1 MNDSLNLRDQLAQ
14 RNRQLQEIAAQLKT
28 ELFGIDAIIDRVID
42 AVRAWYVMP
51 ELVSRPV
58 IVCLWG
64 LTGTGKTQLVRRLA
78 QLLGF
83 YDRFVEVQMDGFSN
97 GASWRGA
104 QSISGMLAQSGVR
117 EGEPGILALDEFQRF
132 RTIDAKRGELRVE
145 RYQDIW
151 ALLSDGR
158 LPPAL
163 SLLGDIE
170 SSLAEAAFD
179 AERAEATDVKL
190 RFKLR
195 TWEAQELQRNLK
207 LGEPL
212 MEIMA
217 WTPEQIQD
225 RLRDFRETGQQHWET
240 DYSRLLVFVCGNL
253 DEMYEDL
260 ATSVDDCDSD
270 ADTFHARTGKLSL
283 IDVKQALNRRFKP
296 EQVARLGN
304 EHVIY
309 PSLSRHAYEQ
319 VIART
324 CERYAEETRARC
336 GLRFE
341 VAASVRE
348 QIYANAVFPAQG
360 TRPLFSSLHGILG
373 TGLAKAALWAIEQG
387 AAADDAVRLT
397 ADARGMTATWAERS
411 TAIAAPFEIS
421 RLRQRNHPDFRALLA
436 VHEAGHGL
444 VHALLFGR
452 APKEIKIHVASF
464 EGGYNAYASR
474 KVWSRRN
481 LLDSICTS
489 LAGRA
494 AELLVFGPAL
504 SSSGA
509 ESDLRKATETA
520 ARMLRFLGHGM
531 RIGRSDVCAESDGN
545 VCTDVEAS
553 NAPIEALLQ
562 GEHARA
568 TALLETHRDAL
579 LALVDELMTTGQ
591 VTPARFAAVVGL
603 PLDTPEDALDP
614 YAQRLAA
621 FRRVGKTIHGPG
633 AKDVAARGTVAD
645 DATAPRNSANV
656 AALRGSYVNDAAVI
670 GAPTVHPS
678 AEYSAR
684 PSSVATSTPSDAP
697 RFQHALASSDIS
709 TEP

>member
-1 MNDSLNLRDQLAQ
+1 MSESPTRCASLREQLAQ
-14 RNRQLQEIAAQLKT
+14 KDGQLHELASQLKR

-42 AVRAWYVMP
+42 SVRAWYLMP

-97 GASWRGA
+97 GAGWRGA
-104 QSISGMLAQSGVR
+104 QSISGMLAESGMR

-132 RTIDAKRGELRVE
+132 RTIDGKRGELRVE
-145 RYQDIW
+145 RYQDVW

-163 SLLGDIE
+163 SLLSDIE
-170 SSLAEAAFD
+170 SSIAEAAFD
-179 AERAEATDVKL
+179 AERADNSDSQL

-195 TWEAQELQRNLK
+195 SWEAKELQRNLK
-207 LGEPL
+207 LETPL

-217 WTPEQIQD
+217 WSPEQIQE
-225 RLRDFRETGQQHWET
+225 RLLAFRESGQQRWET
-240 DYSRLLVFVCGNL
+240 DYSRLLIFVCGNL

-260 ATSVDDCDSD
+260 ATSVEDCDSD
-270 ADTFHARTGKLSL
+270 ADVFHALTSQLSV

-309 PSLSRHAYEQ
+309 PSLSRRAYEQ
-319 VIART
+319 LIEQG
-324 CERYAEETRARC
+324 CGRYAREAEERC

-341 VAASVRE
+341 LDASVRE

-360 TRPLFSSLHGILG
+360 SRPLFSSLHAILG
-373 TGLAKAALWAIEQG
+373 AGLAKAALWAIERG
-387 AAADDAVRLT
+387 AAPGDGVRLS
-397 ADARGMTATWAERS
+397 ANGRELFAQWAGLSR
-411 TAIAAPFEIS
+411 AIAAPFELS
-421 RLRQRNHPDFRALLA
+421 RLRQRSNADFRALLA

-452 APKEIKIHVASF
+452 APQEIKIHVASF
-464 EGGYNAYASR
+464 EGGYNAYSSR

-481 LLDSICTS
+481 LRDSICTS

-494 AELLVFGPAL
+494 AELMVFGPEL

-520 ARMLRFLGHGM
+520 ARMLRHLGHGS
-531 RIGRSDVCAESDGN
+531 RIGRCDVSSDGEEN
-545 VCTDVEAS
+545 LCTDVESS
-553 NAPIEALLQ
+553 NGPMEALLQ
-562 GEHARA
+562 AEHARA
-568 TALLETHRDAL
+568 TALLQAHRKAL
-579 LALVDELMTTGQ
+579 LALVDELIEQGQ
-591 VTPARFAAVVGL
+591 ITPARFANLVDL
-603 PLDTPEDALDP
+603 PLGRPEDALDP
-614 YAQRLAA
+614 YASRLAQ
-621 FRRVGKTIHGPG
+621 FRRAPQLPG
-633 AKDVAARGTVAD
+633 QGRPPRAVSLATDGTSLPAAGQAPT
-645 DATAPRNSANV
+645 ATA
-656 AALRGSYVNDAAVI
+656 
-670 GAPTVHPS
+670 
-678 AEYSAR
+678 
-684 PSSVATSTPSDAP
+684 
-697 RFQHALASSDIS
+697 
-709 TEP
+709 

>member
-1 MNDSLNLRDQLAQ
+1 MSDSLAWREPSLGQESEKASEQPREQANGQLREPIREPECEPLRAQLAQ
-14 RNRQLQEIAAQLKT
+14 RNRHLQEVAAQLKT
-28 ELFGIDAIIDRVID
+28 ELFGIDGIIDRVID
-42 AVRAWYVMP
+42 SVRAWYVLP

-97 GASWRGA
+97 GAGWRGA

-132 RTIDAKRGELRVE
+132 RTIDKKRNELRVE
-145 RYQDIW
+145 RYQDVW

-158 LPPAL
+158 LPPGL

-170 SSLAEAAFD
+170 SSIAEAAFD
-179 AERAEATDVKL
+179 AERADADEAKL

-195 TWEAQELQRNLK
+195 TWEARELQRNLK
-207 LGEPL
+207 LDVPL
-212 MEIMA
+212 LEIMA

-225 RLRDFRETGQQHWET
+225 RLRAFRDSGQHQWET

-270 ADTFHARTGKLSL
+270 ADIFHGLTSKLSV
-283 IDVKQALNRRFKP
+283 IDVKQALNKRFKP

-309 PSLSRHAYEQ
+309 PSLSRRAYEQ
-319 VIART
+319 LIEQGCA
-324 CERYAEETRARC
+324 RYAHETEGRC

-341 VAASVRE
+341 LDASVRE

-360 TRPLFSSLHGILG
+360 TRPLFSSLHAILG
-373 TGLAKAALWAIEQG
+373 TGLAKAALWALESG
-387 AAADDAVRLT
+387 ASAGDTVSLT
-397 ADARGMTATWAERS
+397 ADGRSLVAHWRGQS
-411 TAIAAPFEIS
+411 HAIAAPFEIT
-421 RLRQRNHPDFRALLA
+421 RLRQRSNADFRALLA

-452 APKEIKIHVASF
+452 APQEIKIHVASF
-464 EGGYNAYASR
+464 EGGYNAYTSR

-489 LAGRA
+489 LGGRA
-494 AELLVFGPAL
+494 AELLVFGSAL

-509 ESDLRKATETA
+509 ESDLRKATEQA
-520 ARMLRFLGHGM
+520 ARMLRHLGHGS
-531 RIGRSDVCAESDGN
+531 RIGRSDVSVNSEDN
-545 VCTDVEAS
+545 LCTDVEAS

-562 GEHARA
+562 AEHARA
-568 TALLETHRDAL
+568 TRLIETHRGAL
-579 LALVDELMTTGQ
+579 MALVDELMAQGQ
-591 VTPARFAAVVGL
+591 VTPARFEVVVGL
-603 PLDTPEDALDP
+603 PLGMPEDALDP
-614 YAQRLAA
+614 YAERLAE
-621 FRRVGKTIHGPG
+621 FRMEGRERLM
-633 AKDVAARGTVAD
+633 A
-645 DATAPRNSANV
+645 
-656 AALRGSYVNDAAVI
+656 
-670 GAPTVHPS
+670 
-678 AEYSAR
+678 
-684 PSSVATSTPSDAP
+684 
-697 RFQHALASSDIS
+697 
-709 TEP
+709 

>member
-1 MNDSLNLRDQLAQ
+1 MTDSNDLREQLA
-14 RNRQLQEIAAQLKT
+14 RKNKQLQDIAAQLKT

-42 AVRAWYVMP
+42 SVRAWVLLP
-51 ELVSRPV
+51 ELVTRPV

-97 GASWRGA
+97 GAGWRGA

-117 EGEPGILALDEFQRF
+117 EGEPGILVLDEFQRF
-132 RTIDAKRGELRVE
+132 RTIDTKRGEVRVE
-145 RYQDIW
+145 RYQDVW

-170 SSLAEAAFD
+170 SSIAEAAWD
-179 AERAEATDVKL
+179 AERAEPNETKL

-195 TWEAQELQRNLK
+195 SWEAQELQRNLK
-207 LGEPL
+207 LDEPL
-212 MEIMA
+212 MEIMS
-217 WTPEQIQD
+217 WTPEQIQE
-225 RLRDFRETGQQHWET
+225 RLRAFRENGQQRWET

-253 DEMYEDL
+253 DEAYEDL

-270 ADTFHARTGKLSL
+270 ADIFHALSGKLSV
-283 IDVKQALNRRFKP
+283 IDVKQALNLRFKP

-309 PSLSRHAYEQ
+309 PSLSRRAYEQ
-319 VIART
+319 LIEQGCA
-324 CERYAEETRARC
+324 RYAAETGGRC
-336 GLRFE
+336 GLHLE
-341 VAASVRE
+341 LDATVRE
-348 QIYANAVFPAQG
+348 QIYANGVFPAQG
-360 TRPLFSSLHGILG
+360 TRPLFSSMHAILG
-373 TGLAKAALWAIEQG
+373 TGLAKAALWALERG
-387 AAADDAVRLT
+387 AAPGETVGLT
-397 ADARGMTATWAERS
+397 ADGRSLVAHWRGQS
-411 TAIAAPFEIS
+411 QSIAAPFEIN
-421 RLRQRNHPDFRALLA
+421 RLRQRNNADFRALLA

-452 APKEIKIHVASF
+452 APQEIKIHVASF
-464 EGGYNAYASR
+464 EGGYNAYTAR
-474 KVWSRRN
+474 KVWSRDN

-520 ARMLRFLGHGM
+520 ARMVRHLGHGA
-531 RIGRSDVCAESDGN
+531 RIGRIDVSTDSEDN
-545 VCTDVEAS
+545 LCTDVEAS
-553 NAPIEALLQ
+553 NAPVEALLQ
-562 GEHARA
+562 AEHARA
-568 TALLETHRDAL
+568 TRLLQAHRESL
-579 LALVDELMTTGQ
+579 LALVDELVAHGQ
-591 VTPARFAAVVGL
+591 VTPQRFAAVSGL
-603 PLDTPEDALDP
+603 PLGRPEEALDP

-621 FRRVGKTIHGPG
+621 FR
-633 AKDVAARGTVAD
+633 AA
-645 DATAPRNSANV
+645 APERLSA
-656 AALRGSYVNDAAVI
+656 
-670 GAPTVHPS
+670 
-678 AEYSAR
+678 
-684 PSSVATSTPSDAP
+684 
-697 RFQHALASSDIS
+697 
-709 TEP
+709 

>member
-1 MNDSLNLRDQLAQ
+1 MNHSHELRHQMAQ
-14 RNRQLQEIAAQLKT
+14 KNQQLQAMAAQLKA
-28 ELFGIDAIIDRVID
+28 ELFGIEPTIDRVVD
-42 AVRAWYVMP
+42 AVRAWYVLP

-97 GASWRGA
+97 GAGWRGA
-104 QSISGMLAQSGVR
+104 QSISGMLAQSGLR

-132 RTIDAKRGELRVE
+132 RTIDDKRAEVRVE
-145 RYQDIW
+145 RYQDVW

-170 SSLAEAAFD
+170 SSMAEAAFD
-179 AERAEATDVKL
+179 AERAEAGDAKK

-195 TWEAQELQRNLK
+195 SWEAQELRRNLK
-207 LGEPL
+207 LDEPL

-217 WTPEQIQD
+217 WTPERLQE
-225 RLRDFRETGQQHWET
+225 RLRAFRESGQHQWET

-253 DEMYEDL
+253 DEMYEEL

-270 ADTFHARTGKLSL
+270 ADTFHAITGKLSL
-283 IDVKQALNRRFKP
+283 IDVKQALNKRFKP

-304 EHVIY
+304 VHVIY
-309 PSLSRHAYEQ
+309 PSLSRRAYEQ
-319 VIART
+319 LIEQTCARYT
-324 CERYAEETRARC
+324 EQTEARC

-341 VAASVRE
+341 LAASVRE

-360 TRPLFSSLHGILG
+360 TRPLFSSLHAILG
-373 TGLAKAALWAIEQG
+373 AGLAKAALWAFERG
-387 AAADDAVRLT
+387 AAAGEVVGLT
-397 ADARGMTATWAERS
+397 ADGRSLIAHWRGQAH
-411 TAIAAPFEIS
+411 AIAAPFEIN
-421 RLRQRNHPDFRALLA
+421 RLRQRNNADFRALLA

-452 APKEIKIHVASF
+452 APQEIKIHVASF
-464 EGGYNAYASR
+464 EGGYNAYSSR

-494 AELLVFGPAL
+494 AELLVFGPEL

-509 ESDLRKATETA
+509 EGDLRKATETA
-520 ARMLRFLGHGM
+520 ARMLRHLGHGP
-531 RIGRSDVCAESDGN
+531 RIARTDVSTDSEDN
-545 VCTDVEAS
+545 LCTDVEAS

-562 GEHARA
+562 AEHARA
-568 TALLETHRDAL
+568 TGLIETHRGAL
-579 LALVDELMTTGQ
+579 LALVDELMERGQ
-591 VTPARFAAVVGL
+591 ITPARFAELVGL
-603 PLDTPEDALDP
+603 PLGKAQDALDP
-614 YAQRLAA
+614 YAQSLEA
-621 FRRVGKTIHGPG
+621 FRG
-633 AKDVAARGTVAD
+633 RGWE
-645 DATAPRNSANV
+645 R
-656 AALRGSYVNDAAVI
+656 LRA
-670 GAPTVHPS
+670 
-678 AEYSAR
+678 
-684 PSSVATSTPSDAP
+684 
-697 RFQHALASSDIS
+697 
-709 TEP
+709 

>member
-1 MNDSLNLRDQLAQ
+1 MNDSQELREQLAQ
-14 RNRQLQEIAAQLKT
+14 KNQQLQQIAAQLKT
-28 ELFGIDAIIDRVID
+28 ELFGIDTVIDRVID
-42 AVRAWYVMP
+42 SMRAWYVLP

-83 YDRFVEVQMDGFSN
+83 YDRFIEVQMDGFSN
-97 GASWRGA
+97 GAGRRGA

-132 RTIDAKRGELRVE
+132 RTIDNKRVELRVE
-145 RYQDIW
+145 RYQDVW

-170 SSLAEAAFD
+170 TSIAEAAYD
-179 AERAEATDVKL
+179 AERSEASDAKL

-195 TWEAQELQRNLK
+195 SWEAQELQRNLK
-207 LGEPL
+207 LDEPL

-217 WTPEQIQD
+217 WTPEQIQE
-225 RLRDFRETGQQHWET
+225 RLRAFRESQQQWET
-240 DYSRLLVFVCGNL
+240 DYSRLLIFVCGNL

-270 ADTFHARTGKLSL
+270 ADTYHSVTSKLSV
-283 IDVKQALNRRFKP
+283 IDVKQALNKRFKP

-304 EHVIY
+304 EHLIY
-309 PSLSRHAYEQ
+309 PSLSRRAYEQ
-319 VIART
+319 LIEQSCAGYVGEI
-324 CERYAEETRARC
+324 EERC
-336 GLRFE
+336 GLRFGLD
-341 VAASVRE
+341 ASVRE

-360 TRPLFSSLHGILG
+360 TRPLFSSLHAILG
-373 TGLAKAALWAIEQG
+373 AGLSKAALWAFERG
-387 AAADDAVRLT
+387 AAAGDNVGLT
-397 ADARGMTATWAERS
+397 ADGRSLIAHFRGQS
-411 TAIAAPFEIS
+411 HVIAAPFEIS
-421 RLRQRNHPDFRALLA
+421 RLRQRSNADFRALLA

-452 APKEIKIHVASF
+452 APQEIKIHVASF
-464 EGGYNAYASR
+464 EGGYNAYTSR

-494 AELLVFGPAL
+494 AELLVFGSEL

-509 ESDLRKATETA
+509 ESDLRKATATA
-520 ARMLRFLGHGM
+520 ARMLRHLGHGP
-531 RIGRSDVCAESDGN
+531 RIGRSDVSTDSEDN
-545 VCTDVEAS
+545 LCTDVEAS

-562 GEHARA
+562 AEHARA
-568 TALLETHRDAL
+568 TGLLETHRSAL
-579 LALVDELMTTGQ
+579 MALVDELMAQGQ
-591 VTPARFAAVVGL
+591 VTPARFAEVVGL
-603 PLDTPEDALDP
+603 PLDKAEDALDP
-614 YAQRLAA
+614 YAERLAA
-621 FRRVGKTIHGPG
+621 FRVEGREL
-633 AKDVAARGTVAD
+633 
-645 DATAPRNSANV
+645 
-656 AALRGSYVNDAAVI
+656 LRA
-670 GAPTVHPS
+670 
-678 AEYSAR
+678 
-684 PSSVATSTPSDAP
+684 
-697 RFQHALASSDIS
+697 
-709 TEP
+709 

>member
-1 MNDSLNLRDQLAQ
+1 MNESHEPREGLREQLA
-14 RNRQLQEIAAQLKT
+14 RRSRHLQEIACQLKT
-28 ELFGIDAIIDRVID
+28 ELFGIDTIIDRVID
-42 AVRAWYVMP
+42 SVRAWYVLP

-58 IVCLWG
+58 VVCLWG

-97 GASWRGA
+97 GATWRGA

-117 EGEPGILALDEFQRF
+117 EGEPGILVLDEFQRF
-132 RTIDAKRGELRVE
+132 RTIDAKRAELRVE
-145 RYQDIW
+145 RYQDVW

-170 SSLAEAAFD
+170 SSIAEAAYD
-179 AERAEATDVKL
+179 AERAEADESKL

-195 TWEAQELQRNLK
+195 SWEAQELQRNLK
-207 LGEPL
+207 LDVPL

-217 WTPEQIQD
+217 WTPEQIQE
-225 RLRDFRETGQQHWET
+225 RLRAFRESGQQHWET

-253 DEMYEDL
+253 DEAYEDV

-270 ADTFHARTGKLSL
+270 ADTFHAITSRLSV

-309 PSLSRHAYEQ
+309 PSLSRRAYEQ
-319 VIART
+319 LIEQA
-324 CERYAEETRARC
+324 CARYAGDAAQRC

-341 VAASVRE
+341 LDASVRE

-360 TRPLFSSLHGILG
+360 TRPLFSALHAILG
-373 TGLAKAALWAIEQG
+373 AGLAKSALWALERG
-387 AAADDAVRLT
+387 AAAGESVGLT
-397 ADARGMTATWAERS
+397 ADGRSLVAHWRGQS
-411 TAIAAPFEIS
+411 HAIAAPFEIS
-421 RLRQRNHPDFRALLA
+421 RLRQRNNADFRALLA

-452 APKEIKIHVASF
+452 APREIKIHVASF
-464 EGGYNAYASR
+464 EGGYNAYTSR

-481 LLDSICTS
+481 LLDSVCTS

-494 AELLVFGPAL
+494 AELLVFGHEL

-509 ESDLRKATETA
+509 ESDLRRATETA
-520 ARMLRFLGHGM
+520 ARMLRHLGHGT
-531 RIGRSDVCAESDGN
+531 RIGRSDVSPDSDDN
-545 VCTDVEAS
+545 LCTDVEAS

-562 GEHARA
+562 AEHARA
-568 TALLETHRDAL
+568 TRLIETHRRAL
-579 LALVDELMTTGQ
+579 LALVDELMEHGQ
-591 VTPARFAAVVGL
+591 VTPARFASLVGL
-603 PLDTPEDALDP
+603 PLDMPEEALDP
-614 YAQRLAA
+614 YAQRLAE
-621 FRRVGKTIHGPG
+621 FRSRE
-633 AKDVAARGTVAD
+633 RE
-645 DATAPRNSANV
+645 R
-656 AALRGSYVNDAAVI
+656 LRA
-670 GAPTVHPS
+670 
-678 AEYSAR
+678 
-684 PSSVATSTPSDAP
+684 
-697 RFQHALASSDIS
+697 
-709 TEP
+709 

>member
-1 MNDSLNLRDQLAQ
+1 MNDSNELRAQLAQ
-14 RNRQLQEIAAQLKT
+14 RNQQLQEIAAQLKT
-28 ELFGIDAIIDRVID
+28 ELFGIDTVIDRVID
-42 AVRAWYVMP
+42 SVRAWYVLP

-97 GASWRGA
+97 GAGWRGA

-132 RTIDAKRGELRVE
+132 RTIDNKRSELRVE
-145 RYQDIW
+145 RYQDVW

-158 LPPAL
+158 LPPAF

-170 SSLAEAAFD
+170 SSIAEAAYD
-179 AERAEATDVKL
+179 AERAEASDAKL

-195 TWEAQELQRNLK
+195 SWEAQELQRNLK
-207 LGEPL
+207 LDEPL
-212 MEIMA
+212 MEIMGWA
-217 WTPEQIQD
+217 PEQIQE
-225 RLRDFRETGQQHWET
+225 RLRTFRESGQQQWET

-270 ADTFHARTGKLSL
+270 ADTFHALTGKLSV

-309 PSLSRHAYEQ
+309 PSLSRRAYEQ
-319 VIART
+319 LIEQGCA
-324 CERYAEETRARC
+324 RYARETALRC
-336 GLRFE
+336 GLHFE
-341 VAASVRE
+341 LDASVHE

-360 TRPLFSSLHGILG
+360 TRPLFSSLHAILG
-373 TGLAKAALWAIEQG
+373 AGLAKAALWALERG
-387 AAADDAVRLT
+387 AGAGDTVGLT
-397 ADARGMTATWAERS
+397 ADGRSLIAQWRGRS
-411 TAIAAPFEIS
+411 HAIAAPFEIN
-421 RLRQRNHPDFRALLA
+421 RLRQRSNADFRALLA

-452 APKEIKIHVASF
+452 APQEIKIHVASF
-464 EGGYNAYASR
+464 DGGYNAYTSR

-494 AELLVFGPAL
+494 AELMVFGPEM

-509 ESDLRKATETA
+509 ESDLRKATESA
-520 ARMLRFLGHGM
+520 ARMLRHLGHGA
-531 RIGRSDVCAESDGN
+531 RIGRTDISTDSEDN
-545 VCTDVEAS
+545 LCTDVEAT
-553 NAPIEALLQ
+553 NAPIEALLKA
-562 GEHARA
+562 EHARA
-568 TALLETHRDAL
+568 TRLIETHRGAL
-579 LALVDELMTTGQ
+579 LALVDELMEQGQ

-603 PLDTPEDALDP
+603 PLGKPEDALDP
-614 YAQRLAA
+614 YAEKLAQ
-621 FRRVGKTIHGPG
+621 FRRERLP
-633 AKDVAARGTVAD
+633 VAYPHRDPQKKLVPIA
-645 DATAPRNSANV
+645 
-656 AALRGSYVNDAAVI
+656 
-670 GAPTVHPS
+670 
-678 AEYSAR
+678 
-684 PSSVATSTPSDAP
+684 
-697 RFQHALASSDIS
+697 
-709 TEP
+709 

>member
-1 MNDSLNLRDQLAQ
+1 MSDSQELRVQLAQ
-14 RNRQLQEIAAQLKT
+14 KNQRLQEIAAQLKT
-28 ELFGIDAIIDRVID
+28 ELFGIDPIIDRVID
-42 AVRAWYVMP
+42 SVRAWYVLP

-117 EGEPGILALDEFQRF
+117 EAEPGILVLDEFQRF
-132 RTIDAKRGELRVE
+132 RTIDSKRAELRVE
-145 RYQDIW
+145 RYQDVW

-170 SSLAEAAFD
+170 SSIAEAAFD
-179 AERAEATDVKL
+179 AERADADDAKL

-195 TWEAQELQRNLK
+195 SWEAQELQRNLK

-217 WTPEQIQD
+217 WTPEQIQA
-225 RLRDFRETGQQHWET
+225 RLNAFRESSQQQWET

-253 DEMYEDL
+253 DEAYEDL

-270 ADTFHARTGKLSL
+270 ADTFHALTGKLSV

-309 PSLSRHAYEQ
+309 PSLSRRAYEQ
-319 VIART
+319 LIEQGCA
-324 CERYAEETRARC
+324 RYATETEARC

-341 VAASVRE
+341 VGTSVRE

-360 TRPLFSSLHGILG
+360 TRPLFSSLHAILG
-373 TGLAKAALWAIEQG
+373 AGLAKAALWALERG
-387 AAADDAVRLT
+387 AAAGESVGLT
-397 ADARGMTATWAERS
+397 ADGRS
-411 TAIAAPFEIS
+411 LLAHWGGQSYAIAAPFEIN
-421 RLRQRNHPDFRALLA
+421 RLRQRNNADFRSLLA

-444 VHALLFGR
+444 IHALLFGR
-452 APKEIKIHVASF
+452 APQEIKIHVASF
-464 EGGYNAYASR
+464 EGGYNAYSSR

-481 LLDSICTS
+481 LHDSTCTS

-494 AELLVFGPAL
+494 AELLVFGAEL

-509 ESDLRKATETA
+509 EGDLRKATGTA
-520 ARMLRFLGHGM
+520 ARMLRHLGHGP
-531 RIGRSDVCAESDGN
+531 RIGRSDVSTDSEEN
-545 VCTDVEAS
+545 LCTDVEAS

-562 GEHARA
+562 AEHARA
-568 TALLETHRDAL
+568 TQLLETHLGAL
-579 LALVDELMTTGQ
+579 LALVDELLAQGQ
-591 VTPARFAAVVGL
+591 VTPARFAVVVGL
-603 PLDTPEDALDP
+603 PLGKPEDDLDP
-614 YAQRLAA
+614 YAEKLAEFRLHVGDERQAGDPSRELPSPG
-621 FRRVGKTIHGPG
+621 RR
-633 AKDVAARGTVAD
+633 AE
-645 DATAPRNSANV
+645 
-656 AALRGSYVNDAAVI
+656 AVTLQEAI
-670 GAPTVHPS
+670 
-678 AEYSAR
+678 
-684 PSSVATSTPSDAP
+684 
-697 RFQHALASSDIS
+697 
-709 TEP
+709 

>member
-1 MNDSLNLRDQLAQ
+1 MNDSQEPRDDRRAQLRDQLAQ

-28 ELFGIDAIIDRVID
+28 ELFGIDPIIDRVID
-42 AVRAWYVMP
+42 SVRAWVLLP

-97 GASWRGA
+97 GAGWRGA

-132 RTIDAKRGELRVE
+132 RTIDAKRSELRVE
-145 RYQDIW
+145 RYQDVW

-163 SLLGDIE
+163 SLLGDVE
-170 SSLAEAAFD
+170 SSIAEAAFD
-179 AERAEATDVKL
+179 AERAEADEARL

-195 TWEAQELQRNLK
+195 SWEAKELQRNLK
-207 LGEPL
+207 LDVPL

-217 WTPEQIQD
+217 WTPEQIQE
-225 RLRDFRETGQQHWET
+225 RLRAFRESGQQQWET
-240 DYSRLLVFVCGNL
+240 DYSRLLIFVCGNL

-270 ADTFHARTGKLSL
+270 ADVFHGLTGKLSV
-283 IDVKQALNRRFKP
+283 IDVKQALNKRFKP

-304 EHVIY
+304 EHVVY
-309 PSLSRHAYEQ
+309 PSLSRRAYEQ
-319 VIART
+319 LIEQGCA
-324 CERYAEETRARC
+324 RYAREAEGRC

-341 VAASVRE
+341 LASSVRG

-360 TRPLFSSLHGILG
+360 TRPLFSSLHAILG
-373 TGLAKAALWAIEQG
+373 AGLAKAALWALECG
-387 AAADDAVRLT
+387 AETGDSVGLT
-397 ADARGMTATWAERS
+397 ADGRSLVAHWRGQS
-411 TAIAAPFEIS
+411 HAIAAPFEIS
-421 RLRQRNHPDFRALLA
+421 RLRQRSNADFRALLA

-452 APKEIKIHVASF
+452 APQEIKINVASF
-464 EGGYNAYASR
+464 EGGYNAYSSR

-494 AELLVFGPAL
+494 AELLVFGPEL

-520 ARMLRFLGHGM
+520 ARMLRHLGHGP
-531 RIGRSDVCAESDGN
+531 RIGRSDVSTDSDDN
-545 VCTDVEAS
+545 LCTDVEAS

-562 GEHARA
+562 AEHARA
-568 TALLETHRDAL
+568 TRLIETHRDAL
-579 LALVDELMTTGQ
+579 LALVDELIDQGQ
-591 VTPARFAAVVGL
+591 VTPARFAAVVGKWFEL
-603 PLDTPEDALDP
+603 PLGRPEDALDP
-614 YAQRLAA
+614 YAQRLAE
-621 FRRVGKTIHGPG
+621 FRGDGE
-633 AKDVAARGTVAD
+633 GTVRASPCPCPGGRM
-645 DATAPRNSANV
+645 AVTA
-656 AALRGSYVNDAAVI
+656 
-670 GAPTVHPS
+670 
-678 AEYSAR
+678 
-684 PSSVATSTPSDAP
+684 DAP
-697 RFQHALASSDIS
+697 FPRYFS
-709 TEP
+709 TDGSQVEMVGT